1 MTKKERL
8 NAICAIINE
17 NEVSTQE
24 ELTEKLNEIGF
35 NVSQATVSRDINEL
49 DLIKVEGAN
58 KKSVYRKAGKINAD
72 IPQRIKDL
80 FKQITVSIVSAN
92 NLIVVKTLNGNGS
105 SAGMAIDQM
114 HIPQILGTIAGDD
127 TLLIVAKSNSDA
139 DVIVKTLRSV

>member
-8 NAICAIINE
+8 NVICVLIKE
-17 NEVSTQE
+17 NEISTQE
-24 ELTEKLNEIGF
+24 ELTEKLNEMGF

-49 DLIKVEGAN
+49 DLIKVEGID
-58 KKSVYRKAGKINAD
+58 KKSIYRKAEKMNVD
-72 IPQRIKDL
+72 IPQKIKDL
-80 FKQITVSIVSAN
+80 FKQITVSIVAAN

-127 TLLIVAKSNSDA
+127 TLLIVAKNNADA
-139 DVIVKTLRSV
+139 EIIVKILRSV

>member
-8 NAICAIINE
+8 NAICALISDNE
-17 NEVSTQE
+17 ISTQE

-49 DLIKVEGAN
+49 DLIKVEGVD
-58 KKSVYRKAGKINAD
+58 KKSVYRKAGKINAN

-80 FKQITVSIVSAN
+80 FKQITVSIVAAN

-139 DVIVKTLRSV
+139 DVIVKTLRSI